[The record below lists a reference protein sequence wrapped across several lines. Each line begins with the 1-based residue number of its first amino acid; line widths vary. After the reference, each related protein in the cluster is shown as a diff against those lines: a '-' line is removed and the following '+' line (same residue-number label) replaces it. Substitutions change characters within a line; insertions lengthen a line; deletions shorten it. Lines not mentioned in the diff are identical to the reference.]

1 MIRAL
6 LIAVLLS
13 GGATFA
19 HAKPKKPKTSG
30 ETRKKEE
37 EKPPR
42 PDDKGTNEG
51 ARGRQNAT
59 EDAAKGADSP
69 SYERRP

>member
-1 MIRAL
+1 MIRGI
-6 LIAVLLS
+6 LIALLLS
-13 GGATFA
+13 GATVA
-19 HAKPKKPKTSG
+19 HAKPKKPRTSG
-30 ETRKKEE
+30 EARKKEE

-51 ARGRQNAT
+51 GRGRQNAT